1 MLKLLIL
8 FVLLIIIGVLSFPF
22 SSSTPVD
29 VRPESPV
36 SYPVLPAEREPIFQL
51 PSSSSAHSPGTA
63 DVGAVRHKS
72 MTKSIRIALI
82 ISSSILGGIVLLLSG
97 CWVYRLTKLKISNEN
112 WKQNAGCTKR
122 LSCSPVKDKKLATL
136 KADGRRGL
144 VSLLEYQLLL
154 AATNNFADE
163 NLLGGGRL
171 GQLYKARF
179 GDGSEAAVKR
189 LSSGGEHNA
198 QKEFEVRVVDP
209 RIIWSMLGFI
219 AKNHQ
224 SKLQNE
230 VGFLSKCQHQNIVSL
245 LGYSIHGDMRFLVY
259 EMMHNSSLEFQLH
272 GPSHGSSLSWPLRM
286 KIALDVARGLEYLHE
301 RCYPTVI
308 HRNLKSS
315 NILLD
320 NNFNAKISDFGLS
333 ITGANIN
340 KSNAK
345 ISGSQGYVAPE
356 YLLDGKLSDKTD
368 VYAFGIILLELLLG
382 KRPVERVGET
392 KCQSLVTWAMPQ
404 LTDRSKLPNIVD
416 PIIKNT
422 MDVKHLYQVAAV
434 AVLCVQPEPSYRPLI
449 TDVLHSFI
457 PLVPNEHGGS
467 LRVVDSVLPT
477 TGL

>member
-1 MLKLLIL
+1 
-8 FVLLIIIGVLSFPF
+8 
-22 SSSTPVD
+22 
-29 VRPESPV
+29 
-36 SYPVLPAEREPIFQL
+36 
-51 PSSSSAHSPGTA
+51 
-63 DVGAVRHKS
+63 

-163 NLLGGGRL
+163 NVLGGGRL

-179 GDGSEAAVKR
+179 DDGSEAAVKR

-198 QKEFEVRVVDP
+198 QKEFE
-209 RIIWSMLGFI
+209 
-219 AKNHQ
+219 
-224 SKLQNE
+224 NE
-230 VGFLSKCQHQNIVSL
+230 VGFLSKRQHQNIVSL

-259 EMMHNSSLEFQLH
+259 EMMNNSSLEFQLH

-467 LRVVDSVLPT
+467 LRVVDSALPT